1 MNLHS
6 GYRHV
11 RVVFH
16 KVDCRGDFSEFRHVT
31 TVIRL
36 DFGAVDHEVDK
47 RAATLAASFHSLHLG
62 AYKACQCLELRFCS
76 RTHVNNRQLVATT
89 VEHVAAPAE
98 VIGQIKGCIFH
109 PLLIRHG
116 IAVGEPL
123 RGVVHAPDLGSGK
136 SAVAAFKSYVL
147 APPVDHHLA
156 ERNRVSKVRTNQERG
171 EDDTP
176 VGFDFKRVE
185 VQNHRQIH
193 LIADAPGGYGFGGYR
208 GGIVNV
214 VGIAGNGSA
223 TKQSGNCY
231 VEFHWGI
238 TCKNDWVRICR

>member
-1 MNLHS
+1 M
-6 GYRHV
+6 
-11 RVVFH
+11 
-16 KVDCRGDFSEFRHVT
+16 
-31 TVIRL
+31 
-36 DFGAVDHEVDK
+36 
-47 RAATLAASFHSLHLG
+47 
-62 AYKACQCLELRFCS
+62 
-76 RTHVNNRQLVATT
+76 
-89 VEHVAAPAE
+89 
-98 VIGQIKGCIFH
+98 
-109 PLLIRHG
+109 
-116 IAVGEPL
+116 
-123 RGVVHAPDLGSGK
+123 
-136 SAVAAFKSYVL
+136 L